1 MRNWTEAQ
9 RRAIET
15 QGNLIVSAA
24 AGAGKTAVL
33 TERLTRIV
41 ASGTPVDRL
50 LVLTFTRAAAAEMK
64 QRIEKNL
71 RDAAA
76 RAQTAEQQAYLRAQ
90 AGAIGRAYIST
101 IDAFCARVLRRHG
114 HRIDLPPAMR
124 VLDELEAP
132 VLSERVKDAL
142 LTAFG
147 AEENAHWRALLA
159 AFGSEDAAWASPRSE
174 ASERS
179 SAALEGSFST
189 PSPSRYLLPSSL
201 RDAASLP
208 SFMHRR
214 MAYSLITGPIA
225 PAGVP
230 GGMCQTPV
238 AGLVRRAHLG
248 GSSGPSP
255 SSFPPFP
262 LSRESSPISLSM
274 CSASFSDATF
284 AFWS

>member
-1 MRNWTEAQ
+1 MTA
-9 RRAIET
+9 RRLPA
-15 QGNLIVSAA
+15 SAA
-24 AGAGKTAVL
+24 LTNHDTDSSGAVSESRTPRLHMAVA
-33 TERLTRIV
+33 IP
-41 ASGTPVDRL
+41 ASAAL
-50 LVLTFTRAAAAEMK
+50 LSCASAAE
-64 QRIEKNL
+64 R
-71 RDAAA
+71 
-76 RAQTAEQQAYLRAQ
+76 
-90 AGAIGRAYIST
+90 
-101 IDAFCARVLRRHG
+101 
-114 HRIDLPPAMR
+114 
-124 VLDELEAP
+124 P
-132 VLSERVKDAL
+132 VGMPSP
-142 LTAFG
+142 TMSMYP
-147 AEENAHWRALLA
+147 
-159 AFGSEDAAWASPRSE
+159 SEDAAWASPRSE

-230 GGMCQTPV
+230 GGMCQTPA

-248 GSSGPSP
+248 GSSEPSP

-284 AFWS
+284 AFWSYAST